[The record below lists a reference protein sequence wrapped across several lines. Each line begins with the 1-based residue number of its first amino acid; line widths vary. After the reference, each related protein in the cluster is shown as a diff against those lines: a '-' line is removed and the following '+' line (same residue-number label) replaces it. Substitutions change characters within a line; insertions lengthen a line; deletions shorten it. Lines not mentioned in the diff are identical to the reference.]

1 MNRKIA
7 DQDQNKVSEQSQLL
21 LNFGQINLQAKNE
34 NPEEDSQEIDIEFEQ
49 KTELNYFESRK
60 FNEEL

>member
-21 LNFGQINLQAKNE
+21 LNFGKINLQSKNE
-34 NPEEDSQEIDIEFEQ
+34 NPEEGSQEIDIEFEQ
-49 KTELNYFESRK
+49 KSELNYFESRK